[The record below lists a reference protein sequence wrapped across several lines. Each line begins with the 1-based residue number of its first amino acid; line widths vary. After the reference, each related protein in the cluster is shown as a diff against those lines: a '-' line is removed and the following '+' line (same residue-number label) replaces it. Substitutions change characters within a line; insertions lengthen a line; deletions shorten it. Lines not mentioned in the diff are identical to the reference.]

1 MRLTLIFLL
10 FQFLAK
16 LPQKLLNPS
25 VIAIKCGVNRGK
37 VIFCLNELV
46 LFIEKSLSENKSV
59 QVPIYGIGTLRITH
73 DEWKMDFDKE
83 YVKSV
88 SLNNVLHVVDDS

>member
-1 MRLTLIFLL
+1 MRLSLIVF
-10 FQFLAK
+10 FFHFSAK
-16 LPQKLLNPS
+16 IPQKLLNPS
-25 VIAIKCGVNRGK
+25 VIAIKCGVNREK

-59 QVPIYGIGTLRITH
+59 QVPIYGIGTLKITE

-83 YVKSV
+83 YSKSV
-88 SLNNVLHVVDDS
+88 SMNNVLHVVDDF